1 MSEKILEAEYK
12 NDKNHTAFMTGQITC
27 TKGGEG
33 KIIAELF
40 DDSGKL
46 RFDLAAGAH
55 EHGESCDACNTLMMP
70 VPPDWS
76 VKCHR
81 QVENSGVETRW
92 AEID

>member
-1 MSEKILEAEYK
+1 MATRLLEAEYT

-27 TKGGEG
+27 KNGGEG

-40 DDSGKL
+40 DASGNL

-70 VPPDWS
+70 VPPAWS

-81 QVENSGVETRW
+81 QEVQSGVETRW